1 MPFQDAYE
9 RILQSTGLRT
19 QTDIAALLGV
29 KQSSISEAK
38 RRNHIPDSWI
48 LTLFNK
54 KGLNPSWIRTGEG
67 PQYVEGTD
75 TPPTPVLSEQ
85 QAAESL
91 EQGRRSIWQR
101 RGTWHRNM
109 NVLYRAE
116 LRENERRKI

>member
-19 QTDIAALLGV
+19 QTDIAAMLGV
-29 KQSSISEAK
+29 KQSSISDAK

-67 PQYVEGTD
+67 PQYVAVTD
-75 TPPTPVLSEQ
+75 TQPPTPFLSEQ
-85 QAAESL
+85 QVASRLEPILRAALLGVVPEL
-91 EQGRRSIWQR
+91 ADQLRQK
-101 RGTWHRNM
+101 M
-109 NVLYRAE
+109 NP
-116 LRENERRKI
+116 